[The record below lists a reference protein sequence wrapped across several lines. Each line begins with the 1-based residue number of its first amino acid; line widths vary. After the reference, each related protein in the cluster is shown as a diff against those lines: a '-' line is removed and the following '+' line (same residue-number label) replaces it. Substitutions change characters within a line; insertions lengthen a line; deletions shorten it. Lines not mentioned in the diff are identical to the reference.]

1 MRETFQSTLWYAT
14 APPAP
19 ETPTLDDDA
28 RSDVAV
34 VGGGFMGASL
44 TLHLA
49 ENGVDV
55 RLIEAGEPG
64 FGASGRSTGCVVSSF
79 ATGTGPAE
87 ARKLLGDERGNRLSR
102 MIGGGGDLVFDLAR
116 RHRILCDAEQ
126 TGWLNPTHTPSKIS
140 FLEAHRARWMEL
152 DHPLH
157 MLDRAETLRLSG
169 SPGYFAA
176 LLDPTGGQINPLA
189 YVRGLIGAA
198 QAAGAVVYGH
208 SPVVRYERVS
218 GAWRLFTAQGSV
230 TAEHVYFTTNALIG
244 NLIPEVA
251 RSQIPVTV
259 YQIATEVLGEAD
271 RQAILPERHCLSDLR
286 RQRVAYRWS
295 ACNRLL
301 TGGVMA
307 IKVGTSKRMP
317 KHYLARLR
325 HVLPGRGP
333 FRAAYAW
340 QGVVGVTRDFLPRL
354 MDLGSGMYAAL
365 ACNGRGITMA
375 TAFGRMLAQFA
386 VDGREADL
394 PVPVTRPN
402 PIPLHGII
410 RHGPSLWLPWSRVQD
425 WCEERLGAR

>member
-1 MRETFQSTLWYAT
+1 
-14 APPAP
+14 
-19 ETPTLDDDA
+19 
-28 RSDVAV
+28 
-34 VGGGFMGASL
+34 
-44 TLHLA
+44 
-49 ENGVDV
+49 
-55 RLIEAGEPG
+55 
-64 FGASGRSTGCVVSSF
+64 
-79 ATGTGPAE
+79 
-87 ARKLLGDERGNRLSR
+87 
-102 MIGGGGDLVFDLAR
+102 
-116 RHRILCDAEQ
+116 
-126 TGWLNPTHTPSKIS
+126 
-140 FLEAHRARWMEL
+140 MEL

-169 SPGYFAA
+169 SSGYLAA

-189 YVRGLIGAA
+189 YVRGLVGAA

-218 GAWRLFTAQGSV
+218 GAWRLFTAHGSV
-230 TAEHVYFTTNALIG
+230 TAENVYFTTNALIG

-259 YQIATEVLGEAD
+259 YQIATEVLDEAD
-271 RQAILPERHCLSDLR
+271 RHVILPERHCLSDLR
-286 RQRVAYRWS
+286 HQRVAYRWS

-307 IKVGTSKRMP
+307 IKAGISKRMP

-340 QGVVGVTRDFLPRL
+340 QGTVGVTRDFMPRL
-354 MDLGSGMYAAL
+354 MNLGSGMYAAL
-365 ACNGRGITMA
+365 ACNGRGVTMA
-375 TAFGRMLAQFA
+375 TAFGRVLARFA

-394 PVPVTRPN
+394 PVPITRPN
-402 PIPLHGII
+402 PIPLHRFI